1 MNRIDRLT
9 LLHAYVKVCIFL
21 TCLIKDKRYFNL
33 ELCRSMQI
41 ECLEIAKLACVVAVV
56 WLELIAYSTRVA
68 VEN

>member
-1 MNRIDRLT
+1 
-9 LLHAYVKVCIFL
+9 
-21 TCLIKDKRYFNL
+21 
-33 ELCRSMQI
+33 MQI